1 ADLLVEPAEEV
12 APPVPKV
19 ARKPAAAAKVAPP
32 PVPPP
37 PPLAPLER
45 RLRQRLS
52 RGKAEVDARLDLHGL
67 TQETAH
73 RRLLG

>member
-1 ADLLVEPAEEV
+1 AEDRTLWTHVARSVTPLDPARAADLLVEPAEEV

-52 RGKAEVDARLDLHGL
+52 
-67 TQETAH
+67 
-73 RRLLG
+73 